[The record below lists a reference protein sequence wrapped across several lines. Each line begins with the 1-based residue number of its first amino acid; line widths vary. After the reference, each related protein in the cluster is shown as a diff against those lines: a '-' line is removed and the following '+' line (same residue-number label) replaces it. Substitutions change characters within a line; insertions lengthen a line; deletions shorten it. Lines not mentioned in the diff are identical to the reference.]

1 MSNDTLFKI
10 FISIAFGAISVLTVI
25 GSIKEG
31 KESLEKLNEHEALKQ
46 KRKEA
51 QAQQDAQKMEGSVM
65 SPTH

>member
-10 FISIAFGAISVLTVI
+10 FISIAFGVISLLTVI
-25 GSIKEG
+25 GSVKEG
-31 KESLEKLNEHEALKQ
+31 KESLEKLNEHEALKK

-51 QAQQDAQKMEGSVM
+51 QGKQDAPTMENSAM